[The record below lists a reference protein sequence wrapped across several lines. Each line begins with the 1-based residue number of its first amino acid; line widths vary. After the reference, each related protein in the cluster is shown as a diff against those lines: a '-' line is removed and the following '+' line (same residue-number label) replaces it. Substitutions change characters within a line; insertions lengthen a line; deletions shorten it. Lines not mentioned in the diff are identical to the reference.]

1 MSVFRVLQC
10 FCVWTT
16 LVLPAVYDSFSFSFS
31 DVVIGSD
38 PADELMPLSCEGRRW
53 ELRMRGTIDDA
64 LGYVAFYSYSFIF
77 YLT

>member
-1 MSVFRVLQC
+1 MCLCVAGLLRLHNPCVNLPVCVPRVH
-10 FCVWTT
+10 
-16 LVLPAVYDSFSFSFS
+16 DSFSFSFS

-64 LGYVAFYSYSFIF
+64 LGYVAFDSY
-77 YLT
+77 